1 MASIPERLSIVS
13 GALTALFFVFIP
25 FELRAR
31 HKRGTLTRDSVR
43 EMFASASPLIPTLL
57 LGAVTVSFVT
67 GLFLAASRLAI
78 TRVPTTALTTVTCL
92 LLCDLLY
99 YVDHRAGHRLRV
111 YWAVSHSVHHSSPQY
126 DQSTAL
132 RVSFV
137 DGFLSPWFQV
147 PAVLVGF
154 DPLLVAGCFGVVIAY
169 QQWIH
174 TETIGSLG
182 WLDRVFMTPSNHRVH
197 HSSQPEHLDKNY
209 GGILVIWDRM
219 FGTYARETG
228 AVTYGLTRPIE
239 SINPIEVH
247 VAELRRLV
255 ADLRRP
261 ATLLDKCKLLFLGP
275 EFVPQSWTDAHA
287 RRALTKAASESDAT
301 SEAAARTT

>member
-1 MASIPERLSIVS
+1 MSTIHERLSIAS
-13 GALTALFFVFIP
+13 GALSALFFVFIP

-31 HKRGTLTRDSVR
+31 YKRGALTKASVR
-43 EMFASASPLIPTLL
+43 EMFASASPFIPTLL

-67 GLFLAASRLAI
+67 AIFLAASRVAI
-78 TRVPTTALTTVTCL
+78 ARVPTTALTTVACL
-92 LLCDLLY
+92 LLCDFLY
-99 YVDHRAGHRLRV
+99 YVDHRAGHRLRL

-182 WLDRVFMTPSNHRVH
+182 WLDGVFMTPSNHRVH
-197 HSSQPEHLDKNY
+197 HSSHAEHLDKNY
-209 GGILVIWDRM
+209 GGILVIWDRL

-228 AVTYGLTRPIE
+228 AVSYGLTHPIA
-239 SINPIEVH
+239 STNPIEVH

-261 ATLLDKCKLLFLGP
+261 ATMLDKCKLLFLGP
-275 EFVPQSWTDAHA
+275 EFVPLSWSDEHV
-287 RRALTKAASESDAT
+287 RRAPSKLASESDA
-301 SEAAARTT
+301 AARAT